1 MLCGAVALSGCADP
15 PAAAPAPS
23 SSSTV
28 ASPAVPPGAPLPT
41 PDALTGVLYRLADV
55 NVPGTEKISVVE
67 YATPEDAAALD
78 QFGRALADNG
88 YTPLNFEAADIRW
101 ADTSP
106 GDATAM
112 IVIKPSNP
120 QVGSEFKFPME
131 FSPVDDT
138 WQLTRQ
144 TANILLGIGDEADV
158 PPAPPIPPPAPTP
171 PR

>member
-1 MLCGAVALSGCADP
+1 MLSGLFLLSGCADP

-23 SSSTV
+23 SSTTPP
-28 ASPAVPPGAPLPT
+28 PAAPAANPLPA

-67 YATPEDAAALD
+67 YPTPEDAAALD
-78 QFGRALADNG
+78 KFGHALADNG
-88 YTPLNFEAADIRW
+88 YTPLAFDVSDIRW
-101 ADTSP
+101 SDTTP
-106 GDATAM
+106 GDVDAM
-112 IVIKPSNP
+112 VVIKPSNP
-120 QVGSEFKFPME
+120 QVGSEFKFPMG
-131 FSPVDDT
+131 FSPVDGT

-158 PPAPPIPPPAPTP
+158 PALPTQP